1 MQALDDV
8 VVLDL
13 AQHIAGPYATRLLA
27 DLGADVIKVEPSR
40 GDLSRQLG
48 PFARDEPH
56 PEKSGLFFYL
66 NCNKRSVVLDL
77 KTEAG
82 RRDLLAL
89 AARADLVV
97 ESFAPGTLD
106 GLGLGWEELRRLR
119 SDLSLLSI
127 SNFGQDGPYRDYKL
141 TDLVLYGFAGEMYSM
156 GFGDRE
162 PVKMAGTAALF
173 ESGSASATAALGA
186 LFSSRRHGVGQH
198 VDISLA
204 ETHLGGCDRRHA
216 TTTAY
221 QFSGRRTQRTGDSS
235 LGLPGGI
242 YACADGYVDF
252 TAAGFRPD
260 RVVDLLQGADWLADP
275 RFGDPEEL
283 TVPEVRADWNSHFN
297 EWCMARTKREIWA
310 EARRARV
317 LCGPL
322 FTMQDL
328 FEDEHFLGRG
338 FWASIEHPELGRVTL
353 PGRPFRLASGGWE
366 LRRPAPLL
374 GQHTEEVLD
383 ELARSPAPRA
393 PAPRPAVRRASGE
406 APRPLEGIR
415 VLDFCVAW
423 AGPFATLL
431 LADLGAEVIKLE
443 NPFVWQPMTRGA
455 SARPDKQMLR
465 HANAWGGGYPNN
477 EPGERPWNYSPT
489 FVSIYRNKKSF
500 TVDLRRPEG
509 LDVLA
514 QLVAKSD
521 VVYENNAT
529 GTLDK
534 LGINY
539 DWLRAAKSSIIF
551 AQVPA
556 YGSTGAYAEA
566 RALGVHLEGVMG
578 HTMLRGYEDADPS
591 TTSTI
596 FSGDYFAGTQGAL
609 AVMAALRHRER
620 TGEGQ
625 RIEMAQAENAAAMFT
640 QAIMD
645 YSLNGRVQ
653 RTIGNRDVQG
663 RYPCGVYPARSA
675 GTSETMDDHWI
686 ALHVESDEQWRAF
699 GAAIGNPEWARN
711 PRFASNEGRAE
722 HAAELD
728 AKLAAYTSLHDDYEL
743 MTRLQSAG
751 LAAAPV
757 LEASRVFD
765 DPHLRARGFFH
776 EQTVAGA
783 GTHDYP
789 GPLWKF
795 GATPVE
801 FRQPPVCFGEHNDY
815 VYREL
820 LGLSEQEIGKLT
832 AAGHIADEYDESV
845 P

>member
-13 AQHIAGPYATRLLA
+13 TQHVAGPYATRMLA
-27 DLGADVIKVEPSR
+27 DLGADVIKVEPPG
-40 GDLSRQLG
+40 GDSSRQLG
-48 PFARDEPH
+48 PFPNDEPH
-56 PEKSGLFFYL
+56 REKSGLFFYL

-77 KTEAG
+77 KTAAG
-82 RRDLLAL
+82 RRHLLAL

-127 SNFGQDGPYRDYKL
+127 SSFGQDGPHRDYKL

-156 GFGDRE
+156 GLGDRE
-162 PVKMAGTAALF
+162 PVKMTGTAALF

-186 LFSSRRHGVGQH
+186 LFSSRRHGIGQH

-216 TTTAY
+216 TAIAY
-221 QFSGRRTQRTGDSS
+221 QFSGRRTKRTGETAS
-235 LGLPGGI
+235 GLPGGI
-242 YACADGYVDF
+242 YSCADGYVDF
-252 TAAGFRPD
+252 TVAGIRPD
-260 RVVDLLQGADWLADP
+260 RVVDLVQGADWLADP

-283 TVPEVRADWNSHFN
+283 VKPEVVADWNSHFN

-310 EARRARV
+310 EARRAKV

-328 FEDEHFLGRG
+328 FDDEHFLGRG

-353 PGRPFRLASGGWE
+353 PGRPFLLESGGWE
-366 LRRPAPLL
+366 LRRAAPLL

-383 ELARSPAPRA
+383 ELSRSPAPRA
-393 PAPRPAVRRASGE
+393 APLRPAARRANGQ
-406 APRPLEGIR
+406 APRPLEGVR
-415 VLDFCVAW
+415 VVDLCVVW
-423 AGPFATLL
+423 AGPFATML
-431 LADLGAEVIKLE
+431 LADLGAEVIKPE
-443 NPFVWQPMTRGA
+443 NQFVWQPMTRGG
-455 SARPDKQMLR
+455 SARPAKEMLR
-465 HANAWGGGYPNN
+465 YANAWGGGYPNN
-477 EPGERPWNYSPT
+477 DPGERPWNYSPT

-509 LDVLA
+509 LAVLA
-514 QLVAKSD
+514 RLVAKSD

-539 DWLRAAKSSIIF
+539 DWLRKANPSIIF

-556 YGSTGAYAEA
+556 YGSTGPYAEA

-578 HTMLRGYEDADPS
+578 HTLLRGYEDAEPS
-591 TTSTI
+591 TTSAI
-596 FSGDYFAGTQGAL
+596 YSGDYMAGTQGAI
-609 AVMAALRHRER
+609 AIMAALRNRER
-620 TGEGQ
+620 TGRGQ
-625 RIEMAQAENAAAMFT
+625 RIEIAQAENAASMFT

-653 RTIGNRDVQG
+653 RSIGNRDLHG
-663 RYPCGVYPARSA
+663 RFPCGVYPALST

-686 ALHVESDEQWRAF
+686 ALHIESDEQWRAF
-699 GAAIGNPEWARN
+699 GAAIGNPEWARD
-711 PRFASNEGRAE
+711 PRFATNEGRME
-722 HAAELD
+722 HAAEVD
-728 AKLAAYTSLHDDYEL
+728 AKITAYTSLQDDYEL
-743 MTRLQSAG
+743 MARLQAVG
-751 LAAAPV
+751 VAAAPV
-757 LEASRVFD
+757 LEASRIFD
-765 DPHLRARGFFH
+765 DPHLRARGFFRK
-776 EQTVAGA
+776 QTVEGA
-783 GTHDYP
+783 GTHEYV

-795 GATPVE
+795 GETSVE

-820 LGLSEQEIGKLT
+820 LGLSEQEIAKLE
-832 AAGHIADEYDESV
+832 ADGHIASEYDESV
-845 P
+845 G

>member
-13 AQHIAGPYATRLLA
+13 TQHIAGPYATRMLA
-27 DLGADVIKVEPSR
+27 DLGADVIKVEAPS
-40 GDLSRQLG
+40 GDVSRQLG
-48 PFARDEPH
+48 PFPKDEPH
-56 PEKSGLFFYL
+56 QEKSGLFFYL

-97 ESFAPGTLD
+97 ESFEPGTLD
-106 GLGLGWEELRRLR
+106 RLGLGWKELRRIR

-127 SNFGQDGPYRDYKL
+127 SSFGQDGPYRDYKL

-156 GFGDRE
+156 GLADRE
-162 PVKMAGTAALF
+162 PVKMTGTAALF
-173 ESGSASATAALGA
+173 ESGSASATAALA
-186 LFSSRRHGVGQH
+186 TLFSSRRHGIGQH
-198 VDISLA
+198 VDVSLA

-216 TTTAY
+216 TAIAY
-221 QFSGRRTQRTGDSS
+221 QFSGRRTQRTGQTVS
-235 LGLPGGI
+235 GMPGGI
-242 YACADGYVDF
+242 YSCADGYVDF
-252 TAAGFRPD
+252 TVAGIRPD

-283 TVPEVRADWNSHFN
+283 VKPEVGADWNSHFN
-297 EWCMARTKREIWA
+297 AWCMARTKREIWA
-310 EARRARV
+310 EARRAKV

-322 FTMQDL
+322 FSMQDL

-353 PGRPFRLASGGWE
+353 PGRPFLLETGGWE

-374 GQHTEEVLD
+374 GQHTKEVLS
-383 ELARSPAPRA
+383 ELSRSPAPRA
-393 PAPRPAVRRASGE
+393 APPRPARRASGE
-406 APRPLEGIR
+406 APRPLEGVR
-415 VLDFCVAW
+415 VVDLCVVW
-423 AGPFATLL
+423 AGPFATML
-431 LADLGAEVIKLE
+431 LADLGAEVIKPE
-443 NPFVWQPMTRGA
+443 NPFVWQPMTRGG
-455 SARPDKQMLR
+455 SARPAKEMLR
-465 HANAWGGGYPNN
+465 YANAWGGGYPNN
-477 EPGERPWNYSPT
+477 DPGERPWNYSPT

-500 TVDLRRPEG
+500 TIDLRRPEG

-514 QLVAKSD
+514 RLVAKSD

-539 DWLRAAKSSIIF
+539 DWLRKANPSIIF

-556 YGSTGAYAEA
+556 YGSTGPYAEA

-578 HTMLRGYEDADPS
+578 HTLLRGYEGAEPS
-591 TTSTI
+591 TTSAI
-596 FSGDYFAGTQGAL
+596 YSGDYMAGTQGAI
-609 AVMAALRHRER
+609 AIMAALRNRER
-620 TGEGQ
+620 TGQGQ
-625 RIEMAQAENAAAMFT
+625 RIEIAQAENAASMFT

-653 RTIGNRDVQG
+653 RTIGNRDLHG
-663 RYPCGVYPARSA
+663 RYPCGVYAARST

-686 ALHVESDEQWRAF
+686 ALHIETDEQWLAF
-699 GAAIGNPEWARN
+699 GAAIGNPEWARD
-711 PRFASNEGRAE
+711 PRFATNEGRAE
-722 HAAELD
+722 HAAEVD
-728 AKLAAYTSLHDDYEL
+728 AKIAAYTSLHDDYEL
-743 MTRLQSAG
+743 MARLQAAG
-751 LAAAPV
+751 VAAAPV
-757 LEASRVFD
+757 LEASRIFD
-765 DPHLRARGFFH
+765 DPHLRARGFFRK
-776 EQTVAGA
+776 QTVEGA
-783 GTHDYP
+783 GTHEYV

-795 GATPVE
+795 GETPVE

-820 LGLSEQEIGKLT
+820 LGLSEQEIAKLE
-832 AAGHIADEYDESV
+832 ADGHIADEYDESV
-845 P
+845 G